1 MRDQRRDE
9 AERLITLAKGLLD
22 RPQEE
27 MVVAHLDQAVE
38 VLHMV
43 IEEERAQSR

>member
-1 MRDQRRDE
+1 MSDQRRDE
-9 AERLITLAKGLLD
+9 AERLIMLARGLLD

-27 MVVAHLDQAVE
+27 LVVLHLDQAVE

-43 IEEERAQSR
+43 IEQERTQSR